1 MILLTLEQVVALHDH
16 QIERFGGMPGVN
28 DLGLVESAVNAVANH
43 IYYEDCQDPV
53 TLAGIY
59 LYRLVSNHGFVD
71 GNKRVGMAA
80 ALVFLRLNG
89 YVTNYPEFEDITLRV
104 AAHLVQEDEVIK
116 LIHGLYKKQRE

>member
-1 MILLTLEQVVALHDH
+1 LPSDFI
-16 QIERFGGMPGVN
+16 
-28 DLGLVESAVNAVANH
+28 DLGASGRSPRAPDRT
-43 IYYEDCQDPV
+43 IYYENCQDPV

-89 YVTNYPEFEDITLRV
+89 YATNHQEFEDITLRV
-104 AAHLVQEDEVIK
+104 AAHEIQEDEVIT
-116 LIHGLYKKQRE
+116 LFHGLYRSKA

>member
-1 MILLTLEQVVALHDH
+1 MLLTMEQMVVLHEH

-28 DLGLVESAVNAVANH
+28 DLGLVESAVNAVANR
-43 IYYEDCQDPV
+43 IYYENCQDPV

-89 YVTNYPEFEDITLRV
+89 YATNHPEFEDITLRV
-104 AAHLVQEDEVIK
+104 AAHIIQEDE
-116 LIHGLYKKQRE
+116 LISLLHGLYKSKA